1 MNSHRRSPVTPGIV
15 FGSLAI
21 LVGVFLLLRN
31 LGYIRHFSPLD
42 LFPLLLIVFGLANL
56 LGSGYQSGRVWG
68 GLLMAA
74 GGYWLASNMGLVP
87 YRLQDIW
94 PAFLIL
100 LGVYF
105 LWRTLSRRAE
115 IAGAASSATI
125 HEMAIFGGGKRAVTS
140 QQFRGGELYA
150 FCGGHEVD
158 LTGAAIDGDVAIIDA
173 TAVFGGAD
181 LHVPESWDV
190 SVEGVALFGGY
201 EDKTSHPR
209 ETEAAQRLI
218 VRGFAIFGGVVVK
231 N

>member
-1 MNSHRRSPVTPGIV
+1 MNPHRRSPVTPGIV

-31 LGYIRHFSPLD
+31 FGYIHYFSPLD
-42 LFPLLLIVFGLANL
+42 VFPLLLLVFGLANL
-56 LGSGYQSGRVWG
+56 LGSGCSSGRVWG
-68 GLLMAA
+68 ALLMLV
-74 GGYWLASNMGLVP
+74 GGYWLADTMRLAP
-87 YRLQDIW
+87 YRIRDIW
-94 PAFLIL
+94 PALLIL
-100 LGVYF
+100 LGLYF
-105 LWRTLSRRAE
+105 LWRTLSSRRE
-115 IAGAASSATI
+115 IAGAASIATI
-125 HEMAIFGGGKRAVTS
+125 NEMAIFGGGKRAVTS

-158 LTGAAIDGDVAIIDA
+158 LTGAEIEGDVAVIDA
-173 TAVFGGAD
+173 TAVFGGVD

-209 ETEAAQRLI
+209 EKEAAKRLI
-218 VRGFAIFGGVVVK
+218 VRGFAIFGGVEVK

>member
-1 MNSHRRSPVTPGIV
+1 MNPHRRSPVTPGIV

-31 LGYIRHFSPLD
+31 FGYIRYFSPLD
-42 LFPLLLIVFGLANL
+42 LFPLLLIAFGLANL
-56 LGSGYQSGRVWG
+56 LGSGCQSGRVWG
-68 GLLMAA
+68 GLLMAG
-74 GGYWLASNMGLVP
+74 GGYWLASNLGLVP
-87 YRLQDIW
+87 YRLRDIW

-100 LGVYF
+100 LGLYF
-105 LWRTLSRRAE
+105 LWRTLSSRGE

-125 HEMAIFGGGKRAVTS
+125 SEMAIFGGGKRAVTS

-150 FCGGHEVD
+150 LCGGHEVD
-158 LTGAAIDGDVAIIDA
+158 LTGAQIEGEVAIIDA
-173 TAVFGGAD
+173 TAVFGGVD

-190 SVEGVALFGGY
+190 SVEGVAIFGGY

-209 ETEAAQRLI
+209 EGAAAKRLI
-218 VRGFAIFGGVVVK
+218 VRGFAIFGGVEVK